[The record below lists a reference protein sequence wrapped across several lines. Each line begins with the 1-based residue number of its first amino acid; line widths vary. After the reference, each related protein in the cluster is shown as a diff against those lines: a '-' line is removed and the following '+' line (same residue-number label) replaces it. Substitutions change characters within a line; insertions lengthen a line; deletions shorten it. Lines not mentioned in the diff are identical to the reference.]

1 MATINVDFF
10 LPFIEATH
18 SAFSMMASKKIVRKE
33 VYIKKN
39 YVMYG
44 DISGLIGLSG
54 DTTGI
59 AAISMPAPLAV
70 KTIGEMI
77 GEEITGGVNDAVIH
91 DGVGELINLIAG
103 QARTTL
109 SGTRYRF
116 EVSLPTIIS
125 GRGHEIYHKQGT
137 CCASMLFES
146 GSNESFTV
154 DVCMPDDL

>member
-1 MATINVDFF
+1 MAAINVDFF
-10 LPFIEATH
+10 LPFVEATH
-18 SAFSMMASKKIVRKE
+18 SAFEMMASKVLERKE

-44 DISGLIGLSG
+44 DISGIIGLSG
-54 DTTGI
+54 ATTGI
-59 AAISMPAPLAV
+59 ACISLPASFAV

-77 GEEITGGVNDAVIH
+77 GEEISGGVNDAVVH

-125 GRGHEIYHKQGT
+125 GRGHEVYHKQGT
-137 CCASMLFES
+137 CCASMVFES
-146 GSNESFTV
+146 RDNSLFTI
-154 DVCMPDDL
+154 DVCMPDGM